1 MSDTKE
7 SFTLFEAL
15 LLCPTQVVYMSTFSL
30 VEDSS
35 RRIHVQ
41 IARQIARKILSGE
54 LQENQKLPSE
64 MNLCEVFGVSRT
76 ALRESTKL
84 LSAKGLIESKPK
96 VGTRV
101 MPRSQ
106 WHFLDPQLL
115 NWIQDLED
123 TKPFLS
129 QFLGLRKAIEPEACA
144 LAATNATV
152 EQRKELSVL
161 FQKMTMAAE
170 SYDYGS
176 WTINDHLFHKTIFL
190 STGNQFYV
198 PFGNILSTI
207 FKQFIDHSAEGGR
220 FCLEEHKAIYDS
232 IMTGNAPQ
240 ARIASKGL
248 LDDENQ
254 KLSNIELAI
263 A

>member
-1 MSDTKE
+1 M
-7 SFTLFEAL
+7 AI
-15 LLCPTQVVYMSTFSL
+15 FSL

-41 IARQIARKILSGE
+41 VARQIARKILSGE
-54 LQENQKLPSE
+54 IKENEKLPSE
-64 MNLCEVFGVSRT
+64 IELCEVFGVSRT

-96 VGTRV
+96 VGTHIK
-101 MPRSQ
+101 PRSH

-115 NWIQDLED
+115 YWIQDLED

-129 QFLGLRKAIEPEACA
+129 QFLGLRKAIDPEACA

-152 EQRKELSVL
+152 EQRKELSIL
-161 FQKMTMAAE
+161 FQKMTLAANSFE
-170 SYDYGS
+170 YEE
-176 WTINDHLFHKTIFL
+176 WTTNDHLFHQTIFL
-190 STGNQFYV
+190 STSNQFYI
-198 PFGNILSTI
+198 PFANILSTI
-207 FKQFIDHSAEGGR
+207 FKQFIDHSAVGGR
-220 FCLEEHKAIYDS
+220 FCLEEHKAIYDA
-232 IMTGNAPQ
+232 IMSGNAKQ
-240 ARIASKGL
+240 ARIASAIL

-254 KLSNIELAI
+254 KLSRASLAS

>member
-1 MSDTKE
+1 MSI
-7 SFTLFEAL
+7 
-15 LLCPTQVVYMSTFSL
+15 FSL
-30 VEDSS
+30 VADSS
-35 RRIHVQ
+35 RCIHVQ
-41 IARQIARKILSGE
+41 VARQLARKILSGE
-54 LQENQKLPSE
+54 IKENEKLPSE
-64 MNLCEVFGVSRT
+64 MELCKVFGVSRT

-96 VGTRV
+96 VGTRIK
-101 MPRSQ
+101 PRSQ

-115 NWIQDLED
+115 DWIQDLED

-152 EQRKELSVL
+152 EQRKTLSVL
-161 FQKMTMAAE
+161 FQKMSLAAN
-170 SYDYGS
+170 SFDYDD
-176 WTINDHLFHKTIFL
+176 WTINDHLFHQTVFL

-220 FCLEEHKAIYDS
+220 FCLEEHKAIYDA
-232 IMTGNAPQ
+232 IMSGNANQ
-240 ARIASKGL
+240 ARISSRIL

-254 KLSNIELAI
+254 KLAQPELVI